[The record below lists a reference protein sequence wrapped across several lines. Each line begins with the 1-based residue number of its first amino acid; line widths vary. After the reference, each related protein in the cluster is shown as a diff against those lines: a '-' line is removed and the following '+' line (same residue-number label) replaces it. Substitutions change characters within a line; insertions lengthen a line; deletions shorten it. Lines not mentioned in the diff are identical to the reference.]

1 MQAQA
6 CKELVEIVATQVNG
20 FGVQVK
26 DLTTH
31 TSKNLFLCSLWGD

>member
-6 CKELVEIVATQVNG
+6 CKELVEIVATQNW

-31 TSKNLFLCSLWGD
+31 TSKNLFLCSLWGE